1 MTRTRGAA
9 PVVAGMR
16 RTGAVRD
23 LIARS
28 PSMSLPPTPRPAGN
42 VLIVED
48 DPDVREMLAALLV
61 TEGFHAVAAEDGLE
75 ALHLL
80 RAVLHRAPQVPCMIL
95 LDLMMPRL
103 SGNEFRRAQ
112 LGDPTLAAV
121 PVAVMS
127 GAVDL
132 EQRAQA
138 LGAVATLSKP
148 IDCELLLK
156 VVRRYCA

>member
-1 MTRTRGAA
+1 MMT
-9 PVVAGMR
+9 
-16 RTGAVRD
+16 
-23 LIARS
+23 
-28 PSMSLPPTPRPAGN
+28 PTPPPAGN

-61 TEGFHAVAAEDGLE
+61 GEGFHAVAAEDGLE

-80 RAVLHRAPQVPCMIL
+80 RAVRHRAPQVPCLIL

-112 LGDPTLAAV
+112 LGDPTVASV

-138 LGAVATLSKP
+138 LGAVATLAKP
-148 IDCELLLK
+148 IDCERLLK

>member
-1 MTRTRGAA
+1 MLQAA
-9 PVVAGMR
+9 
-16 RTGAVRD
+16 AVRD

-28 PSMSLPPTPRPAGN
+28 PSMSAPPTPRPAGN

-48 DPDVREMLAALLV
+48 DPDVREMLATLLV

-80 RAVLHRAPQVPCMIL
+80 RAVRHRAPQVPCLIL

-103 SGNEFRRAQ
+103 SGHEFRRAQ
-112 LGDPTLAAV
+112 LGDPTVAAV

-132 EQRAQA
+132 EERAQA